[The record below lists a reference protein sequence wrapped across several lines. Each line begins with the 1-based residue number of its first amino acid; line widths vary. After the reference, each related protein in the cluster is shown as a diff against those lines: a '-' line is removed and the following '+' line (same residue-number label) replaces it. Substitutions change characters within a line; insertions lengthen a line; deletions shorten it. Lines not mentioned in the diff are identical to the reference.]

1 MNSKINKLHKRWLR
15 IISGGNTSSFTD
27 LLETDNSVSV
37 HRRNILATEL
47 YKFVK
52 GLSPKLFSNCF
63 KLNNMTVY
71 NTRNGSIVDIYVC
84 ICIYICIHVCDIYI
98 YINIIYILYLQYIYI
113 YIYIYIIFN
122 FLYLC
127 C

>member
-71 NTRNGSIVDIYVC
+71 NTRNGSIVYIYVC

-113 YIYIYIIFN
+113 YIYIYN
-122 FLYLC
+122 F
-127 C
+127 

>member
-1 MNSKINKLHKRWLR
+1 MFHSRTMNSKINKLHKRWLR

-113 YIYIYIIFN
+113 YIYIYIYN
-122 FLYLC
+122 F
-127 C
+127 

>member
-71 NTRNGSIVDIYVC
+71 NTRNGSIVYIYMYVYVYIYV
-84 ICIYICIHVCDIYI
+84 YMYVIYI
-98 YINIIYILYLQYIYI
+98 YIYKYNIYIVLTIHIYIYI
-113 YIYIYIIFN
+113 YIYIYI
-122 FLYLC
+122 
-127 C
+127 

>member
-71 NTRNGSIVDIYVC
+71 NTRNGSIVYIYVC
-84 ICIYICIHVCDIYI
+84 ICIYIYVYM
-98 YINIIYILYLQYIYI
+98 YVIYI
-113 YIYIYIIFN
+113 YIYKYNIYIVLTIHIYIYIFI
-122 FLYLC
+122 YIYI
-127 C
+127 

>member
-1 MNSKINKLHKRWLR
+1 MFHSRTMNSKINKLHKRWLR

-113 YIYIYIIFN
+113 YIYIYN
-122 FLYLC
+122 F
-127 C
+127 

>member
-1 MNSKINKLHKRWLR
+1 MNSKLNKLHKRWLR

-52 GLSPKLFSNCF
+52 SLSPKLFSNCF

-71 NTRNGSIVDIYVC
+71 NTRNGSIVYIYVC

>member
-113 YIYIYIIFN
+113 YIYIYN
-122 FLYLC
+122 F
-127 C
+127 

>member
-1 MNSKINKLHKRWLR
+1 MFHSRTMNSKINKLHKRWLR

-71 NTRNGSIVDIYVC
+71 NTRNGSIVYIYVC

-113 YIYIYIIFN
+113 YIYIYI
-122 FLYLC
+122 
-127 C
+127 

>member
-1 MNSKINKLHKRWLR
+1 MFHSRTMNSKINKLHKRWLR

-113 YIYIYIIFN
+113 YIYN
-122 FLYLC
+122 F
-127 C
+127 

>member
-1 MNSKINKLHKRWLR
+1 MFHSRTMNSKINKLHKRWLR

-71 NTRNGSIVDIYVC
+71 NTRNGSIVYIYVC

-113 YIYIYIIFN
+113 YIYI
-122 FLYLC
+122 
-127 C
+127 

>member
-1 MNSKINKLHKRWLR
+1 MFHSRTMNSKINKLHKRWLR

-71 NTRNGSIVDIYVC
+71 NTRNGSIVYIYVC

-113 YIYIYIIFN
+113 YIYIYIYN
-122 FLYLC
+122 F
-127 C
+127 

>member
-1 MNSKINKLHKRWLR
+1 MFHSRTMNSKINKLHKRWLR

-98 YINIIYILYLQYIYI
+98 YINIIYILYLQCIYIYI
-113 YIYIYIIFN
+113 YIYIYN
-122 FLYLC
+122 F
-127 C
+127 